1 MPDTESGY
9 YSPNETIQYLPH
21 RERGGGGIAKAI
33 LRSALQDVKSFF
45 TEMRRY
51 ASDSLDRDFLM
62 SSASR
67 RDLWRFILPL
77 PGILAMLSDTDKY
90 DLLLLDAGLSV
101 CLFIMASLPIGWL
114 LSDIVICMIYAAY
127 LPVHSV
133 MCLVPAKL
141 SAASPIMAAFTMA
154 SAGINAGVLISF
166 VTLSAIAAPYV
177 AYTWTVEQIWA
188 CGYVVF
194 MAVVVE
200 RRSTLLVGVGRERHT
215 SEVSYKALGLAGGED
230 ASRIPAEI
238 LSGRRTAEALS
249 HAAAGSDGEDASGPL
264 PIDGSA
270 GSFLDQLLHRV
281 NGHGHETQATGPL
294 TSIFSRLGAPMS
306 VSSRSTESRQ
316 RFAAEQVSL
325 PGAAAHEAPLFEK
338 GMPDIEQ
345 PDPSSPSP
353 PRPMSPS
360 GSQPGGNVS
369 PSGFLRGVKLGGF
382 QNQELNVLFVE
393 KTDPRLV
400 VNGRETYWPA
410 SAAFF
415 IYRSVGTKT
424 WGVGKAKRFQQI
436 KENKSHGIAHSPES
450 YELWLDVNEIPTT
463 PSNSKKDWREWDAE
477 TNKWVHRP
485 GAGVLSRG
493 KVRPKVGLRSTGLEV
508 ASQTALTWLKES
520 PVEVE
525 DQAVQ
530 ANAPETS
537 QLVK

>member
-21 RERGGGGIAKAI
+21 RVRGGGGLAKAI
-33 LRSALQDVKSFF
+33 LRSSLQDVKSFLI
-45 TEMRRY
+45 EIRRY
-51 ASDSLDRDFLM
+51 VSDSLDRDFLM

-77 PGILAMLSDTDKY
+77 PGILAMCSDTGKY

-101 CLFIMASLPIGWL
+101 CLFIMASLPTGWL
-114 LSDIVICMIYAAY
+114 LSDIVICMIFAAY

-154 SAGINAGVLISF
+154 SAGINAGVLVSF

-177 AYTWTVEQIWA
+177 AYTWTVEQVWA
-188 CGYVVF
+188 CAYVVF
-194 MAVVVE
+194 MAIVVE
-200 RRSTLLVGVGRERHT
+200 RRSTLLVGGERHT
-215 SEVSYKALGLAGGED
+215 SEFGYKALGLVGGED
-230 ASRIPAEI
+230 ATRIPAEI
-238 LSGRRTAEALS
+238 LSSRGTAEALS
-249 HAAAGSDGEDASGPL
+249 RAGAGSDGEDASGPL
-264 PIDGSA
+264 PIEGSA

-281 NGHGHETQATGPL
+281 KGDGHEAKATGPL
-294 TSIFSRLGAPMS
+294 TSIFSRFGAPMS

-316 RFAAEQVSL
+316 KFAAEQVSP
-325 PGAAAHEAPLFEK
+325 PGAAAHEAPFFEK
-338 GMPDIEQ
+338 GMELGPDVEQ
-345 PDPSSPSP
+345 PDPSSFFP
-353 PRPMSPS
+353 PRPLSPS
-360 GSQPGGNVS
+360 GSQGNIS
-369 PSGFLRGVKLGGF
+369 SSSFLRGVKLGGF
-382 QNQELNVLFVE
+382 QNEELNALFVE

-415 IYRSVGTKT
+415 IYRSAGTNT

-463 PSNSKKDWREWDAE
+463 PANSKRNWREWDAE
-477 TNKWVHRP
+477 ANKWVHRP

-493 KVRPKVGLRSTGLEV
+493 KVRPKLGLRRAGLEV
-508 ASQTALTWLKES
+508 AVQTMLTWLKES
-520 PVEVE
+520 PLEVE
-525 DQAVQ
+525 EQAVQ
-530 ANAPETS
+530 ADATETY
-537 QLVK
+537 